1 MRIVLVSLL
10 ALLCPAVAMAQSNA
24 PNAASRSEGVT
35 KTQYLDRVK
44 ERAEKRFDKLDANH
58 DGVLTAEERRNARKK
73 KLSPQ
78 QTGAH

>member
-1 MRIVLVSLL
+1 MRIVVVSLL
-10 ALLCPAVAMAQSNA
+10 ALLYPAIAMAQSNT
-24 PNAASRSEGVT
+24 PNAAPRSEGVT
-35 KTQYLDRVK
+35 KSQYLDRIK